1 MKNII
6 PLFLAVFFALS
17 LYSCSSDETVISNTS
32 DTLSYS
38 FSNLNDSVITITYAI
53 GGVTSSQPVSWTVNL
68 NKSILKVRHNMTYK
82 SSDAASN
89 MTVNSY
95 SDTTRRFSF
104 PMNTVNDSLRPSVP
118 GPSTKIELVP
128 TNFKGRGTITV
139 AK

>member
-6 PLFLAVFFALS
+6 PLLLAAFFAIS
-17 LYSCSSDETVISNTS
+17 LYSCSSDETVTTNTS

-53 GGVTSSQPVSWTVNL
+53 GGATSSQPVSWTVNL
-68 NKSILKVRHNMTYK
+68 NKSILKIRHNMTYY
-82 SSDAASN
+82 N
-89 MTVNSY
+89 GGTMTFNSY

-104 PMNTVNDSLRPSVP
+104 PMSTAVDSLRPSFP

-128 TNFKGRGTITV
+128 ANFKGRGTITV

>member
-6 PLFLAVFFALS
+6 PLLLAAFFALS

-68 NKSILKVRHNMTYK
+68 NKSILKLRHNMTYK
-82 SSDAASN
+82 NSDASST

-104 PMNTVNDSLRPSVP
+104 PMSTVNDSLRPSFP